1 MKYTYKVM
9 PRIPIRGI
17 GKSIIRKPTV
27 LNLEKEEVGFC
38 LNHGPVYR
46 KFDENTL
53 VRVYRENIERLHQK
67 EYVTEEEVEEQKRTN
82 FTEEPSVGRGYT
94 GQSFTAIADLGPV
107 EKQEEE
113 KNEIEKAL
121 VEEGLT
127 SEEAETVANVVI
139 EEEQEKVIQDEVKP
153 EEKVETV
160 EEPAPE
166 EKKEFEEPSIEEVE
180 APVEEDSEEETDT
193 EETEEVA
200 EEDTQEDTNPQ
211 NNNRRNNKKRRK

>member
-1 MKYTYKVM
+1 MKYAYKVM

-27 LNLEKEEVGFC
+27 INLEKEEVGFC

-46 KFDENTL
+46 KFNENTL
-53 VRVYRENIERLHQK
+53 VRVYRENIDRLHQK

-82 FTEEPSVGRGYT
+82 FTEEPSANKPVET
-94 GQSFTAIADLGPV
+94 PAPV
-107 EKQEEE
+107 EKQEEKE
-113 KNEIEKAL
+113 EIEKAL

-127 SEEAETVANVVI
+127 SEEAETVADAVI
-139 EEEQEKVIQDEVKP
+139 EEEQEKAIQDEVKP

-160 EEPAPE
+160 EEPVPE
-166 EKKEFEEPSIEEVE
+166 EKKEFEEPSIEGVE
-180 APVEEDSEEETDT
+180 APVEEASEEETAT
-193 EETEEVA
+193 EETEEVT
-200 EEDTQEDTNPQ
+200 EEDTQEGTNPQ

>member
-1 MKYTYKVM
+1 MKYAYKVM

-53 VRVYRENIERLHQK
+53 VRVYRENIDRLHQK

-82 FTEEPSVGRGYT
+82 FTEEPSANKPVET
-94 GQSFTAIADLGPV
+94 PAPV
-107 EKQEEE
+107 EKQEEKE
-113 KNEIEKAL
+113 EIEKAL

-127 SEEAETVANVVI
+127 SEEAETVADAVI
-139 EEEQEKVIQDEVKP
+139 EEEQEKAIQDEVKP

-166 EKKEFEEPSIEEVE
+166 EKKEFEEPSIEEI
-180 APVEEDSEEETDT
+180 APDGISEEETDT
-193 EETEEVA
+193 EEANGSVK
-200 EEDTQEDTNPQ
+200 EDQEDTNPQ
-211 NNNRRNNKKRRK
+211 NNNRKNNKKRRK